1 MMGGFFNSKVKYS
14 LFLGIV
20 AAAIVVACVI
30 YIYSIVGALEEDNLV
45 FFDEIAT
52 ETANSIGSR
61 LGEMLTSVRNYAY
74 RFAEFDSLSEEAQ
87 LATLVETASS
97 SVFKDMVYI
106 NMEGVA
112 LSANYGEGFLSG
124 RDYFIFASGGISNIS
139 TIIVDNFTGT
149 RINAFAAPVIA
160 RGQITGVLVGT
171 YDTEELKDAIYT
183 DTFDGKATSYILNFE
198 GSIVLRPHVDVL
210 ELDPGIL
217 LLEII
222 DTVSDT
228 EEAIM
233 TEITASQYSQGNFT
247 FSFENESYIAS
258 YKAIGFNDW
267 AVVTVIRSSDILE
280 FSRGV
285 LFLTTTFIFVFM
297 LLVITGWLSWGIK
310 FWISKRKYIET
321 VAERDTLKYV
331 DSLTGGPSFDKF
343 LFDVRE
349 VFDGIASEEN
359 PAVYAMI
366 SMDINKFRTV
376 NDHLG
381 YEEGGKILNKLAKL
395 ISAGLKEEEFYS
407 RRSADSFCI
416 LIKYKSDVD
425 IFGRIETF
433 INDTYYQIEEYKLI
447 LSFGVYKIDDYTM
460 DIRSIIDRADL
471 ARKTIKGNNE
481 SSSAFFDDNMLIKI
495 REEKRIENIMEYAL
509 ESNEFK
515 VYLQPK
521 YSLNDHSQ
529 IIGAEALVRWFRDGK
544 MIPPGGF
551 IPIFEKN
558 GFITKIDKFVFEEV
572 CKQQKI
578 WMNAH
583 RDKDKIKTISVN
595 MSRMNLQEPNF
606 VRDLYD
612 ICNKYNVPTKY
623 FEIEITESVAFENLD
638 ILTRVFNELKNYGF
652 HISIDDFGT
661 GYSSLNM
668 LKNLPV
674 DVLKIDRSFLSD
686 TQNERANN
694 IIHHVINLAMS
705 LHMKTICEGIETI
718 EQVDLLT
725 ELKCDM
731 AQGFYFARPMPIEEY
746 EKKLYSDTVATV

>member
-1 MMGGFFNSKVKYS
+1 MGGIFNSKVKYT

-20 AAAIVVACVI
+20 AVAIIIACFF
-30 YIYSIVGALEEDNLV
+30 YIQSVSRALEEDNLIL
-45 FFDEIAT
+45 FDEIAT
-52 ETANSIGSR
+52 ETANSIGSK
-61 LGEMLTSVRNYAY
+61 LGELLTSVRNYTY
-74 RFAEFDSLSEEAQ
+74 RFVGFENLSEEEQMAV
-87 LATLVETASS
+87 LAETTNA
-97 SVFKDMVYI
+97 SVFHDMIYI
-106 NMEGVA
+106 DTEGVA
-112 LSANYGEGFLSG
+112 LSASFGETFLSR
-124 RDYFIFASGGISNIS
+124 RDYFSIASDGMSNIS
-139 TIIVDNFTGT
+139 TIIVDHFTSS
-149 RINAFAAPVIA
+149 RVNVFAAPVISM
-160 RGQITGVLVGT
+160 GQVEGVLAGVH
-171 YDTEELKDAIYT
+171 DTEDLKDVIYT
-183 DTFDGKATSYILNFE
+183 ETFGGKASCYILNFD
-198 GSIVLRPHVDVL
+198 GTIVFRPRIDIL
-210 ELDPGIL
+210 ELDPGISL
-217 LLEII
+217 FEVISP
-222 DTVSDT
+222 TSDT
-228 EEAIM
+228 EQSIM
-233 TEITASQYSQGNFT
+233 ADINSSQNSQGNF
-247 FSFENESYIAS
+247 SFEFEEESYIAS
-258 YKAIGFNDW
+258 YKAIGFNEW
-267 AVVTVIRSSDILE
+267 VIVTVIRSSDILA
-280 FSRGV
+280 FSNNV
-285 LFLTTTFIFVFM
+285 LTMTTTFAMIFM
-297 LLVITGWLSWGIK
+297 LIVIAGWLIWGVK
-310 FWISKRKYIET
+310 YWISRRKHIKA
-321 VAERDTLKYV
+321 VAERDNLKYV
-331 DSLTGGPSFDKF
+331 DLLTGGPSFEKF
-343 LFDVRE
+343 LFDVKE
-349 VFDGIASEEN
+349 VFDNTPDDSGI
-359 PAVYAMI
+359 YAMI

-381 YEEGGKILNKLAKL
+381 YEEGGKILNKLASL
-395 ISAGLKEEEFYS
+395 IQAGLMEGEFYT

-416 LIKYKSDVD
+416 LIKYVNDVD

-447 LSFGVYKIDDYTM
+447 LSFGVYKIDDFSM
-460 DIRSIIDRADL
+460 DVRSIIDRADL
-471 ARKTIKGNNE
+471 ARKTIKGSNE
-481 SSSAFFDDNMLIKI
+481 SASAFFDDNMLIKI

-521 YSLNDHSQ
+521 YSLNDHSKV
-529 IIGAEALVRWFRDGK
+529 IGAEALVRWFRDGK

-572 CKQQKI
+572 CKQQKL
-578 WMNAH
+578 WMN
-583 RDKDKIKTISVN
+583 RKFEMRTISVN

-606 VRDLYD
+606 VRDLYE

-686 TQNERANN
+686 AKNERANN
-694 IIHHVINLAMS
+694 IISHVISLALS

-746 EKKLYSDTVATV
+746 EKKVYGEVLAMT

>member
-1 MMGGFFNSKVKYS
+1 MMGGFFNSKIKYT
-14 LFLGIV
+14 LFLGII
-20 AAAIVVACVI
+20 AAAIIVACVF
-30 YIYSIVGALEEDNLV
+30 YIHSVSRALEEDNLV

-52 ETANSIGSR
+52 ETANTMGSK
-61 LGEMLTSVRNYAY
+61 LGEMLTSVRNYTY
-74 RFAEFDSLSEEAQ
+74 RFTEFKAFSEEGQ
-87 LATLVETASS
+87 LAILSDAVNSS
-97 SVFKDMVYI
+97 IFNDMLFI
-106 NMEGVA
+106 DTEGEA
-112 LSANYGEGFLSG
+112 LSAKHSESFHSRRPYFQTAISG
-124 RDYFIFASGGISNIS
+124 VSNIS
-139 TIIVDNFTGT
+139 TVVISSYTGDT
-149 RINAFAAPVIA
+149 TNVFAAPVIT
-160 RGQITGVLVGT
+160 RGQITGVLAGV
-171 YDTEELKDAIYT
+171 YDTEQLKDVLFT
-183 DTFDGKATSYILNFE
+183 ETFDGKASSYIMNFD
-198 GSIVLRPHVDVL
+198 GLIVLNPRVDTID
-210 ELDPGIL
+210 LDFDAVEITSGTKES
-217 LLEII
+217 LLE
-222 DTVSDT
+222 
-228 EEAIM
+228 
-233 TEITASQYSQGNFT
+233 EIAASLHSQGT
-247 FSFENESYIAS
+247 FSFIFEGEAYTAS
-258 YKAIGFNDW
+258 YKSIGFNDW
-267 AVVTVIRSSDILE
+267 VIVTVIRSSDILA
-280 FSRGV
+280 FSDNV
-285 LFLTTTFIFVFM
+285 LFMTTTFIMAFM
-297 LLVITGWLSWGIK
+297 IIVITGWLFWGVV
-310 FWISKRKYIET
+310 FWISRRKYIEAT
-321 VAERDTLKYV
+321 LERDNLKYV
-331 DSLTGGPSFDKF
+331 DSLTGGPSFEKF
-343 LFDVRE
+343 LLDVRE
-349 VFDGIASEEN
+349 VFDSTSNEN
-359 PAVYAMI
+359 TAVYAMI

-381 YEEGGKILNKLAKL
+381 YEEGGKILFKLSNL
-395 ISAGLKEEEFYS
+395 IGAGLKYGEFYT

-416 LIKYKSDVD
+416 LIKYKNDVD

-521 YSLNDHSQ
+521 YGLNDHSQ

-725 ELKCDM
+725 RLQCDM

-746 EKKLYSDTVATV
+746 EKKLYGETAVTV

>member
-1 MMGGFFNSKVKYS
+1 MMSGIFNSKVKYT

-20 AAAIVVACVI
+20 AVAIVIVCVF
-30 YIYSIVGALEEDNLV
+30 YIYNVSRALEEDNLV
-45 FFDEIAT
+45 YFDEIAS
-52 ETANSIGSR
+52 ETAASIGIK
-61 LGEMLTSVRNYAY
+61 LGELLTSVRNYSY
-74 RFAEFDSLSEEAQ
+74 RFAEFDSLTREEQ
-87 LATLVETASS
+87 LAMLSETTNSS
-97 SVFKDMVYI
+97 AFHDIVYI
-106 NMEGVA
+106 DLEGYA
-112 LSANYGEGFLSG
+112 LSANYGEAFLS
-124 RDYFIFASGGISNIS
+124 RREYFNLAAGGVSNIS
-139 TIIVDNFTGT
+139 GIIVGDFTGT
-149 RINAFAAPVIA
+149 RINMFAAPVFTK
-160 RGQITGVLVGT
+160 GEITGVLTGA
-171 YDTEELKDAIYT
+171 YDTEELKDIIYT
-183 DTFDGKATSYILNFE
+183 DTFGGKASCYIISFE
-198 GSIVLRPHVDVL
+198 GSIVLRPNIDIL
-210 ELDPGIL
+210 GFDPGISMF
-217 LLEII
+217 EAIEP
-222 DTVSDT
+222 TSDT
-228 EEAIM
+228 AQALMPKI
-233 TEITASQYSQGNFT
+233 AAADAQGT
-247 FSFENESYIAS
+247 FSFEFEGESYAAS
-258 YKAIGFNDW
+258 FKSVGFNDW
-267 AVVTVIRSSDILE
+267 TVVTVIHSSDILA
-280 FSRGV
+280 FSRNV
-285 LFLTTTFIFVFM
+285 LMMTTTFTIVFM
-297 LLVITGWLSWGIK
+297 LFVIAGWMLWGVK
-310 FWISKRKYIET
+310 FWVSKKKCIDT
-321 VAERDTLKYV
+321 IAERDNLKYV
-331 DSLTGGPSFDKF
+331 DSLTGGPSFEKF
-343 LFDVRE
+343 LNDVRA
-349 VFDGIASEEN
+349 VFDETPDDGNSIYS
-359 PAVYAMI
+359 MI

-381 YEEGGKILNKLAKL
+381 YEEGGKILNKLANL
-395 ISAGLKEEEFYS
+395 IQAGLMEGEFYT

-416 LIKYKSDVD
+416 LIKYTSDVD
-425 IFGRIETF
+425 IFGRIETL
-433 INDTYYQIEEYKLI
+433 INDAYYQIEEYKLI
-447 LSFGVYKIDDYTM
+447 LSFGVYKIDDLTM

-521 YSLNDHSQ
+521 YDLNNQSQ

-572 CKQQKI
+572 CKQQKL
-578 WMNAH
+578 WMN
-583 RDKDKIKTISVN
+583 RKYDMRTISVN

-606 VRDLYD
+606 VRDLYE

-686 TQNERANN
+686 THNERANN
-694 IIHHVINLAMS
+694 IINHVIKLAMS
-705 LHMKTICEGIETI
+705 LHMKTICEGIETE
-718 EQVDLLT
+718 EQVNLLSS
-725 ELKCDM
+725 LNCDM

-746 EKKLYSDTVATV
+746 EKLLYSDAMVTN